1 QQIPDRIPHHPAR
14 NSRRSHLRGQH
25 MGTSPRNPHQD
36 HTSTHRHSLG
46 RRFNPAMAKPQTTRG
61 MGQEPQRPSR
71 PNAYGVTRVDLTQIT
86 TSIIGGSGILGFAAT
101 VYQPRQ
107 KSSTDTAHT
116 EVEESPQESAD
127 SAAFTDRIQKYKDYQ
142 DQQINSLRAEI
153 ESLKKERQADIA
165 YVDLLNYWIWKRL
178 PPPPPKR
185 GDGYPDEDQVGG

>member
-1 QQIPDRIPHHPAR
+1 
-14 NSRRSHLRGQH
+14 
-25 MGTSPRNPHQD
+25 
-36 HTSTHRHSLG
+36 
-46 RRFNPAMAKPQTTRG
+46 
-61 MGQEPQRPSR
+61 MGQEPQRPSI
-71 PNAYGVTRVDLTQIT
+71 PNTYGVTRLDLTQIIT
-86 TSIIGGSGILGFAAT
+86 LIIGGSGILGFGAT
-101 VYQPRQ
+101 VYQTRQ

-116 EVEESPQESAD
+116 EVEAAAQESAD
-127 SAAFTDRIQKYKDYQ
+127 WGAFTDRIQKYMDYQ

>member
-1 QQIPDRIPHHPAR
+1 
-14 NSRRSHLRGQH
+14 
-25 MGTSPRNPHQD
+25 MGASPRHPHQR
-36 HTSTHRHSLG
+36 HPSTHSHRLG
-46 RRFNPAMAKPQTTRG
+46 RRFNPTMVKPATTRCVGPQTK
-61 MGQEPQRPSR
+61 RPSR
-71 PNAYGVTRVDLTQIT
+71 PQPPYGVTRLDLTQIT
-86 TSIIGGSGILGFAAT
+86 TLIIGGSGILGFAAT
-101 VYQPRQ
+101 VYQTRQ

-116 EVEESPQESAD
+116 EVEAAAQESAD
-127 SAAFTDRIQKYKDYQ
+127 WGAFTDRIQKYMDYQ